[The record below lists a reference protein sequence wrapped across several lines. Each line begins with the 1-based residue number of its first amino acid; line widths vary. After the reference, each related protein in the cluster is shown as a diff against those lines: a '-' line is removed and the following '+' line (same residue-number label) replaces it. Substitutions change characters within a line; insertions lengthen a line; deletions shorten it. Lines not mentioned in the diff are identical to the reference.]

1 MHGIPGYERIPEFR
15 FKKRMGFQD
24 MEGFRIA
31 ELRRDSKDSLQG
43 FRTADYG
50 FHDWTQLN
58 EKVRDG
64 ILKWQTDI

>member
-31 ELRRDSKDSLQG
+31 
-43 FRTADYG
+43 DYG
-50 FHDWTQLN
+50 FHNWTQMDK
-58 EKVRDG
+58 KVRDG
-64 ILKWQTDI
+64 ILKWWTEIYRLDGFLRNTGQGNI